1 MTLDERD
8 SAMRMFLAITA
19 TILAIGISETRA
31 QVPLTDYVDAN
42 GYINVQ
48 KLTCAQ
54 LADTFQP
61 DADALMAWYSGWYN
75 G

>member
-1 MTLDERD
+1 MTIDERD

-48 KLTCAQ
+48 
-54 LADTFQP
+54 
-61 DADALMAWYSGWYN
+61 N
-75 G
+75 